1 MEKSKLGISVGLLG
15 AAVYF
20 SGILNYIALVF
31 IAGYILL
38 FEENNWLKK
47 CAVKAGVIF
56 VVFSIIPVCFGF
68 VSDIFDFINYLING
82 FGGRLN
88 LGWPLNIEILVNI
101 ASQFI
106 KNVLL
111 FISGFMA
118 VSQGSIH
125 IKPIDQFVDRHL

>member
-1 MEKSKLGISVGLLG
+1 MEKTKLGISIGLMG

-20 SGILNYIALVF
+20 TGILNYIALIF

-47 CAVKAGVIF
+47 SAVKAVVIF
-56 VVFSIIPVCFGF
+56 VTFSIIPVCFGF
-68 VSDIFDFINYLING
+68 VSNVFDFVNYLING

-106 KNVLL
+106 RNTLL
-111 FISGFMA
+111 FILGFMA
-118 VSQGSIH
+118 ISQGSIPV
-125 IKPIDQFVDRHL
+125 KPIDKFVDRHM